1 MSQVKRAFLLCALI
15 VGLTACVSQPGP
27 MPIAT
32 IDPGPVSFTEARVD
46 YESQE
51 VAHGPF
57 TFIDFYAEWCAV
69 CKQTTPLVERLR
81 QEFGGAMLF
90 ASYDVDAPASR
101 DLVRQYRVVGV
112 PTFVILDGRQ
122 NVIARFSGGFEYADM
137 RRRLQRYLDQP

>member
-1 MSQVKRAFLLCALI
+1 MKRAFLLCALI
-15 VGLTACVSQPGP
+15 AGLTACVSQPGP

-32 IDPGPVSFTEARVD
+32 IDPRPVSFTESRVD

-51 VAHGPF
+51 VARGPF
-57 TFIDFYAEWCAV
+57 TFVDFYAEWCAV

-81 QEFGGAMLF
+81 QEFGSAMLF

-101 DLVRQYRVVGV
+101 DLVRQYRVIGV

-137 RRRLQRYLDQP
+137 RRRLQRYLGQP

>member
-1 MSQVKRAFLLCALI
+1 
-15 VGLTACVSQPGP
+15 
-27 MPIAT
+27 
-32 IDPGPVSFTEARVD
+32 VSFTESRVD

-51 VAHGPF
+51 VARGPF
-57 TFIDFYAEWCAV
+57 TFVDFYAEWCAV

-137 RRRLQRYLDQP
+137 RRRLQRYLGQP